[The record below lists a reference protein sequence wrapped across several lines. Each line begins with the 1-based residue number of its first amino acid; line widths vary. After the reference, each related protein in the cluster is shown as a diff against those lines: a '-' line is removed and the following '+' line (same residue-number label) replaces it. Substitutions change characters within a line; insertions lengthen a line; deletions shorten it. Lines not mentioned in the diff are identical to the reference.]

1 MMTIADIQSVGS
13 ATGNKMFRPMS
24 RSSSSL
30 RGPFKAIR
38 TFRTGNFTCWTFSFV
53 LRGSGC
59 RQVFLS
65 PRKTSTYISSRASC
79 VRVSA
84 NVIFSL
90 LTVISLSCW
99 IAAAPSK
106 GLVPLST
113 MRKLRVYF
121 SLFLGFITSNEHL
134 SRAEI
139 MLLSKNS
146 FHLEH
151 NVTF

>member
-13 ATGNKMFRPMS
+13 ATGTKMFRPMS

-38 TFRTGNFTCWTFSFV
+38 TFRTGDFTCWTFSFV
-53 LRGSGC
+53 LRSSGC
-59 RQVFLS
+59 HQVFLS
-65 PRKTSTYISSRASC
+65 PQKYISSRTSC

-99 IAAAPSK
+99 IAAVPSK
-106 GLVPLST
+106 GLSPLST
-113 MRKLRVYF
+113 MRKLRVCF

-134 SRAEI
+134 SRADI
-139 MLLSKNS
+139 TLLSKNS